1 MSSFMNSET
10 HLRTTFL
17 NLWLFISKSFG
28 NSSPAKTWF
37 EIISL
42 TNAFAEPFELIMHS
56 FAKVSLASSRI

>member
-1 MSSFMNSET
+1 MYSET
-10 HLRTTFL
+10 NLRTTFL

-42 TNAFAEPFELIMHS
+42 TNAFPEPFELIMHS
-56 FAKVSLASSRI
+56 FA